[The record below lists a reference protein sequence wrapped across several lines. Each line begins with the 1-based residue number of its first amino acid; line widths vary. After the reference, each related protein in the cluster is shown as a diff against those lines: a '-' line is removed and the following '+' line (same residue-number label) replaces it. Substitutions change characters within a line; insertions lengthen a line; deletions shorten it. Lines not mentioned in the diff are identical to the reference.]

1 MKNTKN
7 QPKEVSKMTNVDM
20 NVNVNVNVNKNTVI
34 CVAIVSGL
42 VFSVYLASGFHFD
55 FNSKHLSIGFNAAKN
70 TAFGFSKADGLRIIS
85 NPELLAKSLPK
96 SA

>member
-1 MKNTKN
+1 MKNTKS
-7 QPKEVSKMTNVDM
+7 QPKETSKMTNM
-20 NVNVNVNVNKNTVI
+20 NVNVNVNKNTVI

>member
-34 CVAIVSGL
+34 CVAILSSLALG
-42 VFSVYLASGFHFD
+42 VYLTSE
-55 FNSKHLSIGFNAAKN
+55 
-70 TAFGFSKADGLRIIS
+70 FGFSKESGLRIIS
-85 NPELLAKSLPK
+85 NPELFAKS
-96 SA
+96 A